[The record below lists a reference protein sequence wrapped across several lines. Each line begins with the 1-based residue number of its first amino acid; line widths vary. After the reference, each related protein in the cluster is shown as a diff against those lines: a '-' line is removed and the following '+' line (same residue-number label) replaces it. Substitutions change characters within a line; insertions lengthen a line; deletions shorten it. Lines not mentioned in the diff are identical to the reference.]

1 MGFLKNR
8 TVIGVI
14 CILLSLVICF
24 GITPL
29 FNKGISQK
37 TEIVRV
43 TKEIKAGDEITK
55 DMIQVVE
62 VGGFNLPEN
71 IIRIKDN
78 AIGKFAT
85 TDLGIGDY
93 ILNTKISE
101 IPASENAYLYNLDGS
116 KQAMSITI
124 KSFSNGLS
132 GKLQSGDIVSVIAP
146 DYKKQG
152 ETVIPPELKY
162 VEVISVTASSG
173 DDANIANETLE
184 KDERE
189 LPSTVTLLITPEQGN
204 ILAELEADSKSHL
217 SLVYRGK
224 PEYAKEFIDI
234 QEEIIEEL
242 YSDETLESSSEDE
255 TPKEVSNEES
265 AEETIDISQTNLK
278 EEEETTQSEV
288 D

>member
-14 CILLSLVICF
+14 CIMLSLLICF

-43 TKEIKAGDEITK
+43 TKEIKAGDEIRK

-62 VGGFNLPEN
+62 VGGYNLPEN
-71 IIRIKDN
+71 IIRTKETVM
-78 AIGKFAT
+78 GKFAR

-93 ILNTKISE
+93 ILNTKLSD

-116 KQAMSITI
+116 KQAISITI
-124 KSFSNGLS
+124 KSFANGLS

-146 DYKKQG
+146 DYKKMG
-152 ETVIPPELKY
+152 ETVIPTELKY

-173 DDANIANETLE
+173 YDANTGEQIVE
-184 KDERE
+184 DERE
-189 LPSTVTLLITPEQGN
+189 LPSTVTLLVSLEQGN
-204 ILAELEADSKSHL
+204 ILAELEADAKLHL
-217 SLVYRGK
+217 SLVYRGR
-224 PEYAKEFIDI
+224 PENARKFIDI
-234 QEEIIEEL
+234 QEEIIEEI
-242 YSDETLESSSEDE
+242 YSEEDE
-255 TPKEVSNEES
+255 EATEDEKNNVENTEQE
-265 AEETIDISQTNLK
+265 K
-278 EEEETTQSEV
+278 EEEIEDSEV
-288 D
+288 E